1 MFSEPCIRSSTQVN
15 TVVPQQQLRQ
25 CWTKSI
31 RTLSISHTWTHTRFM
46 CLMFILVLCYTDFVF
61 CCAKQGIWCSC
72 VCASGGAQTLCSV
85 SAWLNFVHIAPSS
98 MMPTMHA
105 IYENDQFDRMKLD
118 CWRRKKKEGEDHDL
132 NPPLSCC
139 MPFVC
144 MSVRV
149 VVTYSL
155 LGGTHAPF
163 RGRSFG
169 TAPLNEWLADATTSG
184 TPKFDQAYMC
194 VFSGSINRR
203 RPALSGCPMIFG
215 SIIRTQYIMCYRVY
229 LANCLWHRILIALGD
244 CA

>member
-1 MFSEPCIRSSTQVN
+1 
-15 TVVPQQQLRQ
+15 
-25 CWTKSI
+25 
-31 RTLSISHTWTHTRFM
+31 
-46 CLMFILVLCYTDFVF
+46 MFILVLCYTDFVF
-61 CCAKQGIWCSC
+61 CCAKLGIWCSC
-72 VCASGGAQTLCSV
+72 VCVWRSANIVFCVRLIKFRAYCTVFDDANDARDIRKWSIRSHETRLLTAQ
-85 SAWLNFVHIAPSS
+85 
-98 MMPTMHA
+98 
-105 IYENDQFDRMKLD
+105 
-118 CWRRKKKEGEDHDL
+118 KKEARTTTL
-132 NPPLSCC
+132 TPRCLAACPLCAWVYVLLWLI
-139 MPFVC
+139 VC
-144 MSVRV
+144 
-149 VVTYSL
+149 

-229 LANCLWHRILIALGD
+229 LANCLWHRILIALGGG